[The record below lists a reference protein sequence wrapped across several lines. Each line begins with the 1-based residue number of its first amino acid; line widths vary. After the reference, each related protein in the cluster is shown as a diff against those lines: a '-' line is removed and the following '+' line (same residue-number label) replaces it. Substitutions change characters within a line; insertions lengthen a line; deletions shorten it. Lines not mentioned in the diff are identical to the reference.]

1 MTATSPEQRPAF
13 GPGDT
18 VILTDPAGTG
28 SGGITHQATIRSLQH
43 IPSKGWCYTLL
54 YQGSPGREWWPE
66 ERLRLVKKV

>member
-1 MTATSPEQRPAF
+1 MEAMTAPAPNPDARPTF

-18 VILTDPAGTG
+18 VTAMDPH
-28 SGGITHQATIRSLQH
+28 GITHQATIRSLQH